1 MLSACCCASESLD
14 CEKIRIKKIDSQ
26 VLDQEH
32 RVISGFN
39 PTNSSLK
46 RSVAK
51 VSLSTAPPT
60 WHIRHK
66 KSFLFFFTLQ
76 EQQLVWSCSWWEK
89 SYTHIHTHTTNNCIK
104 ARSYSALGGKP
115 ESGPQHYRFNS
126 LSTNQHFVP
135 SCRELSPLAK
145 RYEGNQKKKPKKEPA
160 VAAQNLK
167 PATST
172 STSSFL
178 FTS

>member
-14 CEKIRIKKIDSQ
+14 CEKIIIKKIDSQ

-46 RSVAK
+46 RSVAE

-60 WHIRHK
+60 WHMSHK
-66 KSFLFFFTLQ
+66 KSFLFLFTLQ

-89 SYTHIHTHTTNNCIK
+89 SYTHTHTHAHDKQLHKGQIIFCTRWK
-104 ARSYSALGGKP
+104 AGVRTSALPLQLP
-115 ESGPQHYRFNS
+115 EHQ
-126 LSTNQHFVP
+126 STFCPVLQRAEP
-135 SCRELSPLAK
+135 SRK
-145 RYEGNQKKKPKKEPA
+145 TVWRKPKK
-160 VAAQNLK
+160 N
-167 PATST
+167 
-172 STSSFL
+172 
-178 FTS
+178 